1 MRVIKVCIFVWLVLS
16 SSIASSNTY
25 KDGTAALE
33 ARDFEIAH
41 IMLLK
46 EAMNDNALAQ
56 YSLGYMYHFGYGVKE
71 DKEAAMK
78 WVTKSAMLG
87 NDQAQFRLGQ
97 AFRLGDGITRNEKTA
112 IVWYTRSAKNNNA
125 EAQFNLGWLYEM
137 GKETPRNKAEAIK
150 WYNLAAKQGHVSAIH
165 NLKILTDK
173 RRSLYPAES
182 NNNVDT
188 SGKTLV
194 TVKNS
199 ITSQFA
205 WFGVP
210 FSLLISYIGFSFFLF
225 YQTLHIRNFRGASE
239 VYKFALNIFVLL
251 SRIFGISFLLYWGYH
266 YSWLQS
272 IYLYGVALA
281 FQSLWFYVEAKLGLS
296 HAYWIFSLV
305 GFVVIPICGLT
316 MWNAFP

>member
-1 MRVIKVCIFVWLVLS
+1 MRIIKVLIFVSLVLS
-16 SSIASSNTY
+16 ASTASSNTY
-25 KDGTAALE
+25 KDGTEALQAKDYE
-33 ARDFEIAH
+33 SAH
-41 IMLLK
+41 FMLLE
-46 EAMNDNALAQ
+46 EAMNNNALAQ
-56 YSLGYMYHFGYGVKE
+56 YNLGYMYHQGYGVE
-71 DKEAAMK
+71 QDKETALR
-78 WVTKSAMLG
+78 WFTKSAKLG
-87 NDQAQFRLGQ
+87 NNWAQFYLGQ
-97 AFRLGDGITRNEKTA
+97 AYRLGGILARNEKTA
-112 IVWYTRSAKNNNA
+112 IVWYTRSAMKNNV
-125 EAQFNLGWLYEM
+125 EAQFNLGALYHM
-137 GKETPRNKAEAIK
+137 GKETPTDKVKAIK
-150 WYNLAAKQGHVSAIH
+150 WYNLAAKQGHASAIN
-165 NLKILTDK
+165 NLKVLTNK
-173 RRSLYPAES
+173 RPSIYSVES
-182 NNNVDT
+182 NNVVDT
-188 SGKTLV
+188 SGKALA
-194 TVKNS
+194 TVNKV
-199 ITSQFA
+199 ITSQLG